1 LGSLRAVIMADRRKS
16 AATGSSFFVHA
27 VRAASNCAVNK
38 AFVSG
43 MSLPC
48 RVAFVTCIGCCD
60 DIVRTIE

>member
-1 LGSLRAVIMADRRKS
+1 L
-16 AATGSSFFVHA
+16 VHA
-27 VRAASNCAVNK
+27 LRAASNCAVNK

-60 DIVRTIE
+60 DIVGTIE